1 MISFKSH
8 FIYDRRKRNG
18 IFFFMAIIIAC
29 TAVVIFY
36 SPESEA
42 IISKE
47 EELKVFAFQK
57 EIDSLKVIELEKR
70 KPKIFPFNPALL
82 TDFNGYKFG
91 MTTEEID
98 RVLRFRESGKWFDST
113 AQFQK
118 VSGVS
123 DSLLAV
129 MEPYFKWPKWIEE
142 QKKSPKKKSSFK
154 NKWKTAEEKGDLNSV
169 SYEKLIAIDGVD
181 EDIATRILRHR
192 DKTGG
197 YLVDFQLYSVFG
209 VDKNVKR
216 AILNEYTVKEKPVV
230 RLVNVNTATA
240 SDLSTVPLLN
250 FDLAKEIVDYRI
262 LREGIKSIEELK
274 NLDGMTDFKYDII
287 SLYLHID

>member
-42 IISKE
+42 IISEE

>member
-1 MISFKSH
+1 MKSFKSH

-18 IFFFMAIIIAC
+18 IFLFIAIIIAC
-29 TAVVIFY
+29 TTAIIFY
-36 SPESEA
+36 TPETEVL
-42 IISKE
+42 ISQE
-47 EELKVFAFQK
+47 EDLEVLAFQK

-70 KPKIFPFNPALL
+70 KPKIFPFNPTLL
-82 TDFNGYKFG
+82 TDFNGYKLG

-118 VSGVS
+118 VSGIS

-142 QKKSPKKKSSFK
+142 QKKSPKKKSRFK
-154 NKWKTAEEKGDLNSV
+154 KKWKTEEEKGDLNSV
-169 SYEKLIAIDGVD
+169 TFEKLLAIDGVD
-181 EDIATRILRHR
+181 EDVATKIIRHR

-209 VDKNVKR
+209 VDKILKR

-230 RLVNVNTATA
+230 TLVNVNTATA

-262 LREGIKSIEELK
+262 LREGVKSIEELK